1 MTSRRGWWLAA
12 GLIGGLALLASANS
26 VGNGFTYDDIY
37 AIVRDPR
44 AHSLRAW
51 WTEFSTTYW
60 APRWG
65 GDGYRPLTR
74 LLFRVAWALGDG
86 DPAPFH
92 VMNVAL
98 HLAGSLAVFWLAAGV
113 LPFAGAVVAGALYAV
128 HPVHTEAIANS
139 VGVAEL
145 AVVLL
150 VTSAAAL
157 YVHGRRAGA
166 VGWRRWTAIGALY
179 AAACFFKEH
188 AIVLPALLVLLEATV
203 VADREP
209 LRRRLVRMRLPL
221 LALTAV
227 AAAYLWA
234 RSGVVTGVAGFAP
247 AVPFQTLKL
256 TTGNRILTMIGAA
269 PEWFRLLHW
278 PARLASDYTPP
289 YIDIAEGPSV
299 LQLPGALLLFGTLG
313 LAVLLWR
320 RSPAAS
326 LGIFWTAIALLPAS
340 NFIIPAGILVA
351 ERTLMLPSVGAM
363 LVIGSTIPWLYRRM
377 EGRAPQQAAA
387 LGALLLLLALGIG
400 RSMARNRDWMSNET
414 LFRRGVRDVPNNY
427 RLHYL
432 LGNHLLETGRPD
444 EAFRHHQ
451 EALRLFPYDPILPY
465 MVAEHYRRVGR
476 CEQAITLY
484 RFAFDLARSL
494 RQHQLGLAS
503 CLLQTLRLDESRDVA
518 LDAIRHGARYPLA
531 RDLIRAVDAGRDS
544 LAARR
549 ARGEAPVPADPGG
562 AVR

>member
-12 GLIGGLALLASANS
+12 SLIVGLALLASANS

-51 WTEFSTTYW
+51 WTDFTTTYW

-86 DPAPFH
+86 APAPFH
-92 VMNVAL
+92 VMNVVL
-98 HLAGSLAVFWLAAGV
+98 HLAGSLAVLWLAAGV
-113 LPFAGAVVAGALYAV
+113 LPVAGAVVAAALYAV

-145 AVVLL
+145 AVALL

-166 VGWRRWTAIGALY
+166 IGWKRWTAIATLY
-179 AAACFFKEH
+179 AGACFFKEH
-188 AIVLPALLVLLEATV
+188 AIVLPALLVLMEATV
-203 VADREP
+203 VPDREA
-209 LRRRLVRMRLPL
+209 LRVRLRRMRLPL

-227 AAAYLWA
+227 AVAYLWA
-234 RSGVVTGVAGFAP
+234 RSSVVTGVSGFVP
-247 AVPFQTLKL
+247 AVPFQTLRL
-256 TTGNRILTMIGAA
+256 TPGNRVLTMIGAA

-278 PARLASDYTPP
+278 PARLSSDYTPP
-289 YIDIAEGPSV
+289 YIDIAEGPSLV
-299 LQLPGALLLFGTLG
+299 QLPGALLLLGTLG
-313 LAVLLWR
+313 LAVMLWR
-320 RSPAAS
+320 RSPTTSFGILWAA
-326 LGIFWTAIALLPAS
+326 ITLLPAS

-363 LVIGSTIPWLYRRM
+363 IVLGSGVPWLYRRI
-377 EGRAPQQAAA
+377 EGRAPLQAAA
-387 LGALLLLLALGIG
+387 VAALVLLLALGAW
-400 RSMARNRDWMSNET
+400 RSITRNRDWVDNDT
-414 LFRRGVRDVPNNY
+414 LFRRGVRDVPNSY

-465 MVAEHYRRVGR
+465 MVAEHYRRAGR
-476 CEQAITLY
+476 CAPAITLY
-484 RFAFDLARSL
+484 RWAFELARSL
-494 RQHQLGLAS
+494 RPQQLGLAS
-503 CLLQTLRLDESRDVA
+503 CLLQTMQLEESRAVA
-518 LDAIRHGARYPLA
+518 LDAIRHGARYRPA
-531 RDLIRAVDAGRDS
+531 RDLVRAADAGRDS
-544 LAARR
+544 LEARR
-549 ARGEAPVPADPGG
+549 ARGDAPARADSTGSAP
-562 AVR
+562 